1 MSPPHPVTPRV
12 AATWPAPTVALLVVV
27 AGFVEVARDARMTDA
42 RLVAG
47 VAVVLTTA
55 LACALF
61 RRAPGLALGLL
72 LVTGLFQVTTGAALL
87 AVQLTAP
94 LVAFGTSRY
103 GSTPVLWLSGVA
115 LPFAPVL
122 AFMYLG
128 SDGVYVSSDLVAILL
143 SSGGGDLVG
152 PALVGFGSLA
162 YFLLPWFL
170 GLVLRGRERTSLSR
184 QDEQAALAAL
194 DEAREERAAATE
206 IARLQA
212 GNARLAR
219 DVHDVVGH
227 SLAVILAQ
235 AESAQYL
242 ADDDPDAAKRAMASI
257 AASARQ
263 SLRDVRAV
271 LGSTGTPTPA
281 GLLPQGSLQS
291 LIDDVRTA
299 GVQVEDAESGEPRD
313 LTPEEQTV
321 AFRVLQEM
329 LTNALKH
336 GCRDRAVSVR
346 RSWCTEPARTARTGP
361 SGRTTYLL
369 VEVANAVSP
378 GTERGVG
385 GRGIAGL
392 RQRLEPFGGHLSVR
406 TAPLPDG
413 GATFT
418 ASAYV
423 PLS

>member
-1 MSPPHPVTPRV
+1 MSPTHPATPRV
-12 AATWPAPTVALLVVV
+12 ATWLAPAVALLVVV
-27 AGFVEVARDARMTDA
+27 AGLAEVAQDARMTDA

-47 VAVVLTTA
+47 VGTVLTTA
-55 LACALF
+55 LSCALF

-72 LVTGLFQVTTGAALL
+72 LATGLLQITTGAALL

-103 GSTPVLWLSGVA
+103 GSTTVLWLSGVA

-128 SDGVYVSSDLVAILL
+128 SDGVYVSSDLVTILL
-143 SSGGGDLVG
+143 SSGGAHLVG

-170 GLVLRGRERTSLSR
+170 GLVLRGRERTSRSR

-194 DEAREERAAATE
+194 DEARQERAAATE

-212 GNARLAR
+212 RNAHLAR

-242 ADDDPDAAKRAMASI
+242 ADDDPVAAKRAMVSI

-281 GLLPQGSLQS
+281 GMLPQGSLQS
-291 LIDDVRTA
+291 LVDDVRTA
-299 GVQVEDAESGEPRD
+299 GVQVEDAESGVPRD
-313 LTPEEQTV
+313 LTLEEQTV

-336 GCRDRAVSVR
+336 GRRDRAVTVR
-346 RSWCTEPARTARTGP
+346 RSWCGEPVHTARTHLAGP
-361 SGRTTYLL
+361 SAYLL
-369 VEVANAVSP
+369 VEVVNAVSP
-378 GTERGVG
+378 EAERGVG

-392 RQRLEPFGGHLSVR
+392 RQRLEPFGGRLSVR

-413 GATFT
+413 GATFS
-418 ASAYV
+418 ASAYL

>member
-1 MSPPHPVTPRV
+1 MSPTHPATSRV
-12 AATWPAPTVALLVVV
+12 VATWLAPTVALLVVV
-27 AGFVEVARDARMTDA
+27 AGLAEVAQDARMTDA

-47 VAVVLTTA
+47 VATVLTTA
-55 LACALF
+55 LSCALF

-72 LVTGLFQVTTGAALL
+72 LATGLFQITTGAALL

-103 GSTPVLWLSGVA
+103 GSTTVLWLSGVA

-128 SDGVYVSSDLVAILL
+128 SDGVYVSSDLVTILL
-143 SSGGGDLVG
+143 SSGGGHLVG

-170 GLVLRGRERTSLSR
+170 GLVLRGRERTTRSR
-184 QDEQAALAAL
+184 LDEQAALAAL

-212 GNARLAR
+212 GNAHLAR

-291 LIDDVRTA
+291 LVDDVRTA
-299 GVQVEDAESGEPRD
+299 GVPVEDAESGEPCD
-313 LTPEEQTV
+313 LTLEEQTV

-336 GCRDRAVSVR
+336 GRRDRAVTVH
-346 RSWCTEPARTARTGP
+346 RSWCGELAHTARTGP
-361 SGRTTYLL
+361 PGRTTYLL

-378 GTERGVG
+378 DAERGVG

-418 ASAYV
+418 ASAYL

>member
-1 MSPPHPVTPRV
+1 MSPSRPATPP
-12 AATWPAPTVALLVVV
+12 AAAAWLAPTVALLVVV
-27 AGFVEVARDARMTDA
+27 AGLTEVGRDERMSDARH
-42 RLVAG
+42 VAG
-47 VAVVLTTA
+47 VAIVLATA

-72 LVTGLFQVTTGAALL
+72 LATGLFQVATGAALL

-94 LVAFGTSRY
+94 LVAYGTSRY
-103 GSTPVLWLSGVA
+103 GSTLVVWLSGVA
-115 LPFAPVL
+115 LPFAPVF

-128 SDGVYVSSDLVAILL
+128 SDGMYVSSDLVTLVL
-143 SSGGGDLVG
+143 SSGGGHLVG

-170 GLVLRGRERTSLSR
+170 GLVLRGRERTRASR
-184 QDEQAALAAL
+184 RDEQAALAAL
-194 DEAREERAAATE
+194 DEAREQRAAATE

-235 AESAQYL
+235 AESAQLL

-257 AASARQ
+257 AGSARQ

-299 GVQVEDAESGEPRD
+299 GVQVEDTESGEARD
-313 LTPEEQTV
+313 LTLEEQTV

-336 GCRDRAVSVR
+336 GRRDHAVTVR
-346 RSWCTEPARTARTGP
+346 RAWSTEPVP
-361 SGRTTYLL
+361 SGRAGRTSSLL
-369 VEVANAVSP
+369 VEVANTVSP
-378 GTERGVG
+378 EAERGVG
-385 GRGIAGL
+385 GLGIAGL

-413 GATFT
+413 SATFT
-418 ASAYV
+418 ASAHL

>member
-1 MSPPHPVTPRV
+1 MSPTHPATPRV
-12 AATWPAPTVALLVVV
+12 ATWLAPAVALLVVV
-27 AGFVEVARDARMTDA
+27 AGLAEVAQDARMTDA

-47 VAVVLTTA
+47 VGTVLTTA
-55 LACALF
+55 LSCALF

-72 LVTGLFQVTTGAALL
+72 LATGLLQITTGAALL

-103 GSTPVLWLSGVA
+103 GSTTVLWLSGVA

-128 SDGVYVSSDLVAILL
+128 SDGVYVSSDLVTILL
-143 SSGGGDLVG
+143 SSGGAHLVG

-170 GLVLRGRERTSLSR
+170 GLVLRGRERTSRSR

-194 DEAREERAAATE
+194 DEARQERAAATE

-212 GNARLAR
+212 RNAHLAR

-242 ADDDPDAAKRAMASI
+242 ADDDPVAAKRAMVSI

-281 GLLPQGSLQS
+281 GMLPQGSLQS
-291 LIDDVRTA
+291 LVDDVRTA
-299 GVQVEDAESGEPRD
+299 GVQVEDAESGVPRD
-313 LTPEEQTV
+313 LTLEEQTV

-336 GCRDRAVSVR
+336 GRRDRAVTVR
-346 RSWCTEPARTARTGP
+346 RSWCGEPVHTARTHPASP
-361 SGRTTYLL
+361 SAYLL

-378 GTERGVG
+378 EAERGVG

-392 RQRLEPFGGHLSVR
+392 RQRLEPFGGRLSVR

-413 GATFT
+413 GATFS
-418 ASAYV
+418 ASAYL